1 VVAFRDSELGSRFWR
16 TGAGDRLLKWFWKS
30 RVGLWWTRKF
40 AGATAEELHGYAFWG
55 PVAFGILVTELLGT
69 GWYST
74 RTRSISDGQDAWFVY
89 FNDLTGGEQAYSG
102 CFVVVKGRQATA
114 SPDCLI
120 R

>member
-1 VVAFRDSELGSRFWR
+1 M
-16 TGAGDRLLKWFWKS
+16 LK
-30 RVGLWWTRKF
+30 
-40 AGATAEELHGYAFWG
+40 AE
-55 PVAFGILVTELLGT
+55 PLVKPNLT
-69 GWYST
+69 YST